1 MPKIGFAPFLLT
13 AVIVSACSGAPDQR
27 IAVPKAGVGA
37 TQNIAYRSVALRE
50 VSLPSYAASEEIYV
64 ADETGLLN
72 STEGLL
78 WADDP
83 SRAVTLELTRYLS
96 QITRA
101 RVASEPWPFAGYPEA
116 EVELRIEDMLAH
128 ADGTFRLSGQYFVSS
143 ETGRDRARLFD
154 LTVPIEGDATAADIA
169 AARGQA
175 VRDLAVAI
183 ARDGLR

>member
-13 AVIVSACSGAPDQR
+13 AVILSACSGAPDQR
-27 IAVPKAGVGA
+27 IAVPKAGIGA

-83 SRAVTLELTRYLS
+83 KSSDALRS
-96 QITRA
+96 QIHLLRKA
-101 RVASEPWPFAGYPEA
+101 LA
-116 EVELRIEDMLAH
+116 EHDCDVIETVH
-128 ADGTFRLSGQYFVSS
+128 GTGWRLGKPPAQ
-143 ETGRDRARLFD
+143 
-154 LTVPIEGDATAADIA
+154 P
-169 AARGQA
+169 
-175 VRDLAVAI
+175 
-183 ARDGLR
+183 